1 MVGLGVGLQA
11 IPGPDGP
18 CGLHSHCLL
27 CGRQIG
33 HRPALISHP
42 ALIRRHPVALHREF
56 RLRSARALLR
66 QETTMSTF
74 AAPHRESRTGVL
86 LVVVYPAS
94 VLKTFLILLC
104 CSSSFGFSVDRLFPL
119 LLFVFQVMT
128 SC

>member
-1 MVGLGVGLQA
+1 MGLGVGLQA
-11 IPGPDGP
+11 IPGLDGP

-33 HRPALISHP
+33 HRPALIS
-42 ALIRRHPVALHREF
+42 RHPVALHREF

-86 LVVVYPAS
+86 LVVVYTAS
-94 VLKTFLILLC
+94 ALKTLSH
-104 CSSSFGFSVDRLFPL
+104 SSL
-119 LLFVFQVMT
+119 LLQLFQFFGGSLVPAVVCFFK
-128 SC
+128 S